1 MSQDREESL
10 VCKHGKL
17 PKHHSLSFSH
27 HNSAASAAPVAQ
39 VFQPLFARY
48 PLLPR
53 CPDLWKSFILF

>member
-17 PKHHSLSFSH
+17 PKYHSSSFSH
-27 HNSAASAAPVAQ
+27 HNSEACAAPVAQ

-53 CPDLWKSFILF
+53 CPDL

>member
-17 PKHHSLSFSH
+17 PKYHSSSLSH
-27 HNSAASAAPVAQ
+27 HNSEACAAPVAQ

-53 CPDLWKSFILF
+53 CPDL